1 MVEGSDSFDVIL
13 LDMRMPDISG
23 QQIYERW
30 KLERPE
36 LTPRVIFLTGD
47 IVSTDL
53 QEFLK
58 STGRPYLPKPFE
70 FEAILRLLPQRAP
83 A

>member
-1 MVEGSDSFDVIL
+1 MVDGGDTFDVVL

-23 QQIYERW
+23 QLIFEQWSR
-30 KLERPE
+30 ERPE
-36 LTPRVIFLTGD
+36 LTQRVIFLTGD

-53 QEFLK
+53 QDFLTR
-58 STGRPYLPKPFE
+58 TGRPYLPKPFE
-70 FEAILRLLPQRAP
+70 FDAILQLLPQRTP